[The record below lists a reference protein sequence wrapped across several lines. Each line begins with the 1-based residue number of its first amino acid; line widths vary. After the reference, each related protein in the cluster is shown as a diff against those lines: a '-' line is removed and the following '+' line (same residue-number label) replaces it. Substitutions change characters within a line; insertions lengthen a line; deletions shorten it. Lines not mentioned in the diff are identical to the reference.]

1 MNASMY
7 NGGPSDRQYDREGA
21 PGETSGSN
29 TNRKGRCLMTFS
41 QSPTRPQ
48 TATSAEQILLKAGTQ
63 QERDSNIYPMELELA
78 EGLVVTAVQ
87 LRLLT
92 SDQIRANRSNKGATI
107 GFMNIQLG
115 GRVWIND
122 FTLWHSARTNST
134 AILNPKYEGR
144 DGKWYNKAYFLAED
158 LNRILEAAREAYKA
172 AHQVETPETQS
183 A

>member
-1 MNASMY
+1 MPIN
-7 NGGPSDRQYDREGA
+7 
-21 PGETSGSN
+21 
-29 TNRKGRCLMTFS
+29 
-41 QSPTRPQ
+41 QSPTRPKAAAG
-48 TATSAEQILLKAGTQ
+48 TVTSAEQILLQAGTQ

-87 LRLLT
+87 LRLLNG
-92 SDQIRANRSNKGATI
+92 DQIQANRSNKGATI

-122 FTLWHSARTNST
+122 FTLWHSARTNRT
-134 AILNPKYEGR
+134 AILNPKYEGK

-158 LNRILEAAREAYKA
+158 LNHILEAAREAYKA
-172 AHQVETPETQS
+172 AHQVETPEAQS

>member
-1 MNASMY
+1 MPLNQSTA
-7 NGGPSDRQYDREGA
+7 RTKGA
-21 PGETSGSN
+21 AKTV
-29 TNRKGRCLMTFS
+29 
-41 QSPTRPQ
+41 
-48 TATSAEQILLKAGTQ
+48 ASAEQILLQAGTQ

-87 LRLLT
+87 LRLL
-92 SDQIRANRSNKGATI
+92 SGEQIQANRSSKGATI

-122 FTLWHSARTNST
+122 FTLWHSARTNRT
-134 AILNPKYEGR
+134 AVLNPKYQGK

-158 LNRILEAAREAYKA
+158 LNRILEAAREAYKE
-172 AHQVETPETQS
+172 AHQVETEAQS